1 MSEDLKNYVDKMRK
15 QGFSDEQIRAELK
28 ESGWSAEEVNQVMKS
43 KPTEVP
49 SSQGSDTTI
58 RPVLSKKY
66 GKFFLLVIIL
76 GAAGGVFAWQ
86 YFGASEDK
94 IRTPEKKTLEEVV
107 ENETA
112 DWEIYR
118 NESYKY
124 KIKYPS
130 DLETAKEEFEKS
142 GVPIETTSFISFI
155 FPLVE
160 DTPVLSSIDIRVI
173 PNTENKLLLSVLD
186 YDSAFCEIEAEQNTF
201 VRISCEGSGMIRTI
215 ESAFSID
222 DRAYI
227 YVVSLVIWGFVD
239 LTGMDFSSE
248 INTYELM
255 LSTFEFIAG
264 EPISPPTG
272 LGPKDSKIAA
282 NMNSLGTT
290 AEIYYRENGTYMN
303 FKNGED
309 AKSLSQEIR
318 NEIGRGP
325 GSIISSDAYCIDI
338 LLTDGKTRYCV
349 DSEGR
354 RGENLGC
361 SRTELICITY

>member
-1 MSEDLKNYVDKMRK
+1 MTIKEGKTNLKLIAIIV
-15 QGFSDEQIRAELK
+15 GL
-28 ESGWSAEEVNQVMKS
+28 
-43 KPTEVP
+43 T
-49 SSQGSDTTI
+49 
-58 RPVLSKKY
+58 
-66 GKFFLLVIIL
+66 VIT
-76 GAAGGVFAWQ
+76 GGGVFAWQ

-94 IRTPEKKTLEEVV
+94 IRTPEKKALEEVV

-112 DWEIYR
+112 DWKIYR

-130 DLETAKEEFEKS
+130 DLETAKEEFEKA
-142 GVPIETTSFISFI
+142 GVPIETTSYISFV

-160 DTPVLSSIDIRVI
+160 DAPTFTAIDIRVI
-173 PNTENKLLLSVLD
+173 PNTEKRLLRSVLD
-186 YDSAFCEIEAEQNTF
+186 YDSTFCKIEAEQNTF
-201 VRISCEGSGMIRTI
+201 VRISCERDGIVRTI

-222 DRAYI
+222 DRDYI
-227 YVVSLVIWGFVD
+227 YVVSLSIAGLFID
-239 LTGMDFSSE
+239 LTGVDLSSE

-255 LSTFEFIAG
+255 LSTFEFIEG

-290 AEIYYRENGTYMN
+290 AEIYYGENGTYIN
-303 FKNGED
+303 FQSNED

-318 NEIGRGP
+318 DEIGRGP
-325 GSIISSDAYCIDI
+325 GAITSRDAYCIDI
-338 LLTDGKTRYCV
+338 VLTNERTRYCV
-349 DSEGR
+349 DSDGR

-361 SRTELICITY
+361 SRTKLICIAY